1 MELAIQIQIEELPEG
16 LFLATSDEL
25 PGLVAQGRS
34 RGMAKAM
41 AWMAPFIADKK
52 GWPKPPDV
60 MYDKDWP
67 VRQPCLVFAGV
78 ALDKPEY
85 IALWKKLDADP
96 TVEEVLR
103 NLPVRQPV
111 LWF

>member
-1 MELAIQIQIEELPEG
+1 
-16 LFLATSDEL
+16 
-25 PGLVAQGRS
+25 
-34 RGMAKAM
+34 
-41 AWMAPFIADKK
+41 
-52 GWPKPPDV
+52 
-60 MYDKDWP
+60 
-67 VRQPCLVFAGV
+67 VFAGV

-85 IALWKKLDADP
+85 IALWRKLEADP

>member
-1 MELAIQIQIEELPEG
+1 
-16 LFLATSDEL
+16 
-25 PGLVAQGRS
+25 
-34 RGMAKAM
+34 MAKAM
-41 AWMAPFIADKK
+41 AWMVPFIADRT

-60 MYDKDWP
+60 MYDKEWP
-67 VRQPCLVFAGV
+67 VRHPCLVFAGV
-78 ALDKPEY
+78 ALDEPGY

-96 TVEEVLR
+96 AVEEVLR

>member
-1 MELAIQIQIEELPEG
+1 
-16 LFLATSDEL
+16 
-25 PGLVAQGRS
+25 
-34 RGMAKAM
+34 
-41 AWMAPFIADKK
+41 
-52 GWPKPPDV
+52 
-60 MYDKDWP
+60 MYDKEWP

-85 IALWKKLDADP
+85 IALWRKLDADP

-103 NLPVRQPV
+103 NFPVRQPL

>member
-1 MELAIQIQIEELPEG
+1 MSI
-16 LFLATSDEL
+16 
-25 PGLVAQGRS
+25 LVQTLTTTEDNLWTWQMPDG

-41 AWMAPFIADKK
+41 AWMVPFIADKK
-52 GWPKPPDV
+52 AWPKPPDV
-60 MYDKDWP
+60 MYDREWP

-111 LWF
+111 LWL

>member
-1 MELAIQIQIEELPEG
+1 
-16 LFLATSDEL
+16 
-25 PGLVAQGRS
+25 
-34 RGMAKAM
+34 
-41 AWMAPFIADKK
+41 
-52 GWPKPPDV
+52 
-60 MYDKDWP
+60 
-67 VRQPCLVFAGV
+67 VFAGV

-96 TVEEVLR
+96 AVKEVLR

>member
-1 MELAIQIQIEELPEG
+1 MGAKLA
-16 LFLATSDEL
+16 
-25 PGLVAQGRS
+25 
-34 RGMAKAM
+34 
-41 AWMAPFIADKK
+41 
-52 GWPKPPDV
+52 
-60 MYDKDWP
+60 WP

-111 LWF
+111 LWS